1 MEDEEGCL
9 SLPNLFGQVRR
20 AEKIV
25 VDAFDLKG
33 RVFEFTLTDLAGR
46 VVQHETDHLDGVLFV
61 DRMTDGNRRELEPQL
76 AEFDAYFRRLQQS
89 GKYPSDEELQQ
100 QLRDLEPS

>member
-1 MEDEEGCL
+1 
-9 SLPNLFGQVRR
+9 
-20 AEKIV
+20 
-25 VDAFDLKG
+25 
-33 RVFEFTLTDLAGR
+33 
-46 VVQHETDHLDGVLFV
+46 
-61 DRMTDGNRRELEPQL
+61 MTDGNRRELEPQL